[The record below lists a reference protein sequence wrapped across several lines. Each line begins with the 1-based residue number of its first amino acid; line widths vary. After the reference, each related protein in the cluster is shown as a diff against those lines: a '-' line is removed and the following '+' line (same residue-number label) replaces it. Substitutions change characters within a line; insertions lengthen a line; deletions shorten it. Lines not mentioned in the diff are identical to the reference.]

1 MSSAAVSSGE
11 TLLVQH
17 ARLRS
22 VLGALAAALAAA
34 PEPGATADWLR
45 GLTASFT
52 ELGARLAAHFENE
65 ERSGLFSS
73 IIEARP
79 EAFLTCERLRAEHA
93 SFLERLGQL
102 AGEASRG
109 VPRGTLALGELV
121 VRAQAVIDDLQR
133 HEQTENA
140 LVTDS
145 LDGSVAAQD

>member
-1 MSSAAVSSGE
+1 MSISAAGPDE

-17 ARLRS
+17 SRLRA

-34 PEPGATADWLR
+34 PEPGTVADWLR
-45 GLTASFT
+45 ALAASFT
-52 ELGARLAAHFENE
+52 ELGVRLAAHFEHE

-73 IIEARP
+73 IVEARP
-79 EAFLTCERLRAEHA
+79 EALHTCVRLRAEHA
-93 SFLERLGQL
+93 SFLERIGELS
-102 AGEASRG
+102 GEAARG
-109 VPRGTLALGELV
+109 VPSGATALGELV

-140 LVTDS
+140 LVSES